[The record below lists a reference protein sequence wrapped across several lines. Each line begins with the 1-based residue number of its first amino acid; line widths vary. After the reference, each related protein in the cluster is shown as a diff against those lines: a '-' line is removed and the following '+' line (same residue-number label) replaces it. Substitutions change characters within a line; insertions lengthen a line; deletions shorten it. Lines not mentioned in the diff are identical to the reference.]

1 MNRIFASTALALFL
15 LVSTPVLASSG
26 QTSRLLALPDVH
38 FLQSTTDKPST
49 KGSFSL
55 ALPDVH
61 FLQSTT
67 DKPTTK
73 GSFSLALPDVHFLQS
88 TTDKPSTKG
97 SLSLALPDVH
107 FLQSTTDKPSTKGS
121 FSVSTSSVQFSQTSV
136 LPLANNYTTVSKY
149 GKKSILLSIFDKG
162 VITEQ
167 QYADHIARRNALLIK
182 RS

>member
-15 LVSTPVLASSG
+15 LASATLFASSG
-26 QTSRLLALPDVH
+26 QTSRSLALPDAH

-67 DKPTTK
+67 DKPSTK
-73 GSFSLALPDVHFLQS
+73 GSFSLR
-88 TTDKPSTKG
+88 
-97 SLSLALPDVH
+97 
-107 FLQSTTDKPSTKGS
+107 
-121 FSVSTSSVQFSQTSV
+121 TSSVQLSQISV
-136 LPLANNYTTVSKY
+136 LPVANNYTTVSKY
-149 GKKSILLSIFDKG
+149 GKKSIMLSIFDKG

-167 QYADHIARRNALLIK
+167 QYAAHIARRNALLIK